1 MNFLADENVDQ
12 QIVDQLRQD
21 GHNVLYVIEM
31 EPGISDDEVLAR
43 ANRRGAL
50 LLTADKD
57 FGELIFRQQRIS
69 SGVILIR
76 LAGLSSIA
84 KVRVVASAIQKHG
97 KQFINAFTVIT
108 AGLIR
113 IRPRT

>member
-12 QIVDQLRQD
+12 QIVDQLRKD
-21 GHNVLYVIEM
+21 GHKVLYVVEM
-31 EPGISDDEVLAR
+31 ESGISDDEVLAR
-43 ANRRGAL
+43 ANLRSAL

-76 LAGLSSIA
+76 LAGLSPIA
-84 KVRVVASAIQKHG
+84 KAKIVALAIQKHG
-97 KQFINAFTVIT
+97 TKFIHAFTVIT

-113 IRPRT
+113 IRPRI

>member
-12 QIVDQLRQD
+12 QIVDQLRKN

-76 LAGLSSIA
+76 LAGLSPIA

-97 KQFINAFTVIT
+97 TKFINAFTVIT

-113 IRPRT
+113 IRPKT

>member
-12 QIVDQLRQD
+12 QIVDQLRKN
-21 GHNVLYVIEM
+21 GHDVLYVIEM

-69 SGVILIR
+69 S
-76 LAGLSSIA
+76 
-84 KVRVVASAIQKHG
+84 
-97 KQFINAFTVIT
+97 
-108 AGLIR
+108 
-113 IRPRT
+113 